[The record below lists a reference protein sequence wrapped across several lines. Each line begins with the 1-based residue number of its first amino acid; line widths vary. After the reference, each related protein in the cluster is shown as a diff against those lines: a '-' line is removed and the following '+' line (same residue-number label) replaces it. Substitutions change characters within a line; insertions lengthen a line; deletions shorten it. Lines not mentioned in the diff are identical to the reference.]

1 MSELC
6 AIGGHVRGLESSVND
21 VQYMAQSNQLRRE
34 QSEITMTVSHAHSR
48 TQKTTPALPRR
59 ASRLGSPSSRGASKM
74 RNAEQAGDLN
84 GWSRDDAC
92 EVGSHRRR
100 GAGWTPAPV
109 VAQPE
114 SSPVELDPAEIADHL
129 SSLLAVGWTL
139 PLLEQE
145 TGVGQEHLRNLHSG
159 IDSDLNHGATIAAF
173 GLGCRPGQ
181 RLAPALGSWRRTQ
194 ALTAMGWSLERQAQE
209 LALKT
214 ATLESLSGTELI
226 DGRLWQAIDS
236 LYNHWSMTLGP
247 DADLMSQARSAGV
260 TPPLGW
266 DDDEIDHP
274 SARSLAEA
282 KSKRAIVDEAVIER
296 RCGGDT
302 TVAICPGERAEIT
315 RIAIDEQWPAARLAL
330 VLDIDEQSARR
341 TLRRWRA
348 ADRQEDAAVEES
360 TPAQSE
366 LGPKLDEEGHTLEHL
381 AGPTDDE
388 LDELLC
394 EGSRVHDWADMVSLT
409 EGMECRQLTLGL
421 VVESTGRR
429 WHRSGRRAPTGSAGA
444 GGGGPGTIGQLTLEL
459 TVAQVCPR

>member
-1 MSELC
+1 
-6 AIGGHVRGLESSVND
+6 
-21 VQYMAQSNQLRRE
+21 
-34 QSEITMTVSHAHSR
+34 
-48 TQKTTPALPRR
+48 
-59 ASRLGSPSSRGASKM
+59 M
-74 RNAEQAGDLN
+74 RNAEQAGDLT
-84 GWSRDDAC
+84 GWSRNDAC
-92 EVGSHRRR
+92 EAGSRRR
-100 GAGWTPAPV
+100 RRAGWTPAPV

-114 SSPVELDPAEIADHL
+114 SLPVELDPAEIADHL

-145 TGVGQEHLRNLHSG
+145 TGVDQEHLRSLHSG
-159 IDSDLNHGATIAAF
+159 TASDLNHAATLAAF

-181 RLAPALGSWRRTQ
+181 RVAPALGSWRRTQ
-194 ALTAMGWSLERQAQE
+194 ALTAMGWPLERQAQE
-209 LALKT
+209 LAIKT
-214 ATLESLSGTELI
+214 ATLESLSSAELI
-226 DGRLWQAIDS
+226 DGRLWQAINS

-247 DADLMSQARSAGV
+247 DADLMAQARSAGV
-260 TPPLGW
+260 APPLGW

-274 SARSLAEA
+274 SARSLAET

-341 TLRRWRA
+341 TLRRWRS

-360 TPAQSE
+360 TPDQPE
-366 LGPKLDEEGHTLEHL
+366 LGPELDEKGHTFEHL

-394 EGSRVHDWADMVSLT
+394 EGPRAHDWTDMVSLAEDT
-409 EGMECRQLTLGL
+409 ECRQLTLGL
-421 VVESTGRR
+421 VVDTIGRR
-429 WHRSGRRAPTGSAGA
+429 WRRSGKRAPTGSAGA
-444 GGGGPGTIGQLTLEL
+444 GGGGPGTTGQLTLEL
-459 TVAQVCPR
+459 TVSQGCPRRPRTIWE

>member
-1 MSELC
+1 MTELC
-6 AIGGHVRGLESSVND
+6 ANSGHETGLKSSVSD

-48 TQKTTPALPRR
+48 TQQTTPDLPRR

-92 EVGSHRRR
+92 EVESHRRR
-100 GAGWTPAPV
+100 GAGWTPVPV
-109 VAQPE
+109 AAQPE
-114 SSPVELDPAEIADHL
+114 SSQVELDSAEIADHL

-145 TGVGQEHLRNLHSG
+145 TGVDQEHLRSLHSG
-159 IDSDLNHGATIAAF
+159 IDNDLDHGATIAAF

-181 RLAPALGSWRRTQ
+181 RWAPALGSWRRTQ

-209 LALKT
+209 LALTT
-214 ATLESLSGTELI
+214 ATLECLSGTELI

-236 LYNHWSMTLGP
+236 LYNRWSMTLGP
-247 DADLMSQARSAGV
+247 DTDLMSQARSAGV

-274 SARSLAEA
+274 SARSLAEV

-348 ADRQEDAAVEES
+348 ADRHEDAAVEES
-360 TPAQSE
+360 TTAQA
-366 LGPKLDEEGHTLEHL
+366 GPDPKLDEEGHTLEHL

-394 EGSRVHDWADMVSLT
+394 EGPQAQDWAGMLSLAGDMD
-409 EGMECRQLTLGL
+409 CRQLTLGL